1 MWAGVRVRCR
11 GLQKFGL
18 ATYLVAVEVRLQLVP
33 VVGEAGAGVVAVHD
47 ADAVHVEVVALAQV
61 DQLHVLDGRHAERP
75 PPKIEGVVRAH
86 VDVRRGPAGGARAV
100 RRHAEAGLPRRVQR
114 RAVGRQAESVG
125 ERRSCAVG
133 ATPRGCAA
141 GVRHVLAQHVHR
153 RACDDE
159 DVADPPHGER
169 LRRRAPC
176 DATHGPWPANSP
188 GCVALPDFSQQL
200 SHSG

>member
-1 MWAGVRVRCR
+1 MWVGVRVRCR

-18 ATYLVAVEVRLQLVP
+18 ATYLVAVEVRLHLVA
-33 VVGEAGAGVVAVHD
+33 VVGEAGAGVVAVHH

-86 VDVRRGPAGGARAV
+86 VDVRRGPARGARAV

-153 RACDDE
+153 RARDDE
-159 DVADPPHGER
+159 DVADPPHGEQV
-169 LRRRAPC
+169 RRASTS
-176 DATHGPWPANSP
+176 DATVAPCPANSP
-188 GCVALPDFSQQL
+188 SLCATSRQQ
-200 SHSG
+200 SAAQISF